1 MPAADEIRASRS
13 QQIGGSIAE
22 PAKSTIPRCWSY
34 RFSATQTCAGRW
46 VVRTSLLM
54 PYRLD
59 LQPDEYCRGTSPTQA
74 ARWRPCLSSLASPTA
89 ATTAVAGSG
98 PTPSIALIL
107 LRASEL
113 AITALTWR
121 RSCRCEPQRI
131 SGARAAKARRV
142 ADFGHDQRLVDERT
156 EGLDPGPVKP
166 GISGDRLRHLRG
178 EATGKHAQAPA
189 ALPVPSVLPEQPA

>member
-1 MPAADEIRASRS
+1 M
-13 QQIGGSIAE
+13 
-22 PAKSTIPRCWSY
+22 
-34 RFSATQTCAGRW
+34 
-46 VVRTSLLM
+46 
-54 PYRLD
+54 
-59 LQPDEYCRGTSPTQA
+59 
-74 ARWRPCLSSLASPTA
+74 SSLASPTA

-113 AITALTWR
+113 AITALTLASQTVDASR
-121 RSCRCEPQRI
+121 NGFQVLEQ
-131 SGARAAKARRV
+131 AKARRV

-156 EGLDPGPVKP
+156 EGLDRGPFVKL

-189 ALPVPSVLPEQPA
+189 ALPVSSVLPGQPA